1 MYDKADNQET
11 IEPPRYDTLIVRFR
25 GDSHEISLPYI
36 EVANGDIVDLSDT
49 GVEVAMTKNG
59 IRDSVRMTFS
69 EFAQVVESSFD
80 TKEITKLSLQMAG
93 KYEQVQIV

>member
-1 MYDKADNQET
+1 MYSKEDDRGT

-25 GDSHEISLPYI
+25 GDSHEIALPYI

-49 GVEVAMTKNG
+49 TVEVAMIKNG
-59 IRDSVRMTFS
+59 IKDSVRMSFS

-80 TKEITKLSLQMAG
+80 TNEITKLSLQMAG
-93 KYEQVQIV
+93 KYEQTQIV